1 MLVVD
6 NKISSEDQVKKDKS
20 FNIDE
25 FIWPHGITPPLRH
38 VRKRR
43 FRKRVNR
50 RVSIYIS
57 VINSP
62 PPNIFLPVDN
72 RKCRTRS
79 GEAARRR
86 FSRNRSQIWLSHTTS
101 VHYLELTILLHVQ
114 RSSIT

>member
-25 FIWPHGITPPLRH
+25 FIWPHGVTPPLRH

-50 RVSIYIS
+50 RVSVYTFYYQL
-57 VINSP
+57 
-62 PPNIFLPVDN
+62 NILFSPVDN

-79 GEAARRR
+79 GEAARRG
-86 FSRNRSQIWLSHTTS
+86 FSRN
-101 VHYLELTILLHVQ
+101 
-114 RSSIT
+114 

>member
-6 NKISSEDQVKKDKS
+6 SKISSEDQVKKDKS

-25 FIWPHGITPPLRH
+25 FIWPHGVTPPLRH

-50 RVSIYIS
+50 RVGVYTFYCQL
-57 VINSP
+57 
-62 PPNIFLPVDN
+62 PPNIIFISVDN

-79 GEAARRR
+79 GEVAR
-86 FSRNRSQIWLSHTTS
+86 
-101 VHYLELTILLHVQ
+101 
-114 RSSIT
+114 

>member
-25 FIWPHGITPPLRH
+25 FIWPHGVTPPLRH

-50 RVSIYIS
+50 RVRSMLFLLS
-57 VINSP
+57 ACLLK
-62 PPNIFLPVDN
+62 IFP
-72 RKCRTRS
+72 
-79 GEAARRR
+79 
-86 FSRNRSQIWLSHTTS
+86 
-101 VHYLELTILLHVQ
+101 
-114 RSSIT
+114 